1 MQLFLTDRKPAL
13 VNAWR
18 ELFSGESDVT
28 PTDADILSLDCDA
41 IVSPA
46 NSFGFMDGGLDGL
59 LSEYFGWHVQERVQ
73 TIIKSRPLG
82 ELLIG
87 EAIVVPT
94 DHAKIPWLIA
104 APTMRVPMRV
114 RQSVNAYLALKA
126 ILVAA
131 MQHKDVIPIRSI
143 AIPGLATGIGK
154 LAPETAAKQMFAAY
168 REIVKGQRH
177 WPDSFGEAQRQHIRL
192 NTDVN
197 ISE

>member
-1 MQLFLTDRKPAL
+1 M

-18 ELFSGESDVT
+18 ELFAGEPDVT

-73 TIIKSRPLG
+73 AIIKSRPLG

-87 EAIVVPT
+87 EAIIVPT
-94 DHAKIPWLIA
+94 DNDKIPWVIA

-114 RQSVNAYLALKA
+114 RQSVNAYLAMKA
-126 ILVAA
+126 ILIAA
-131 MQHKDVIPIRSI
+131 MRHEDVIPIRSI

-168 REIVKGQRH
+168 QEILQGQRH
-177 WPDSFGEAQRQHIRL
+177 WPGSFSDAQRQHIRL
-192 NTDVN
+192 NPDVN